1 MSHSKTA
8 RSPALV
14 VTAALGLAVAAL
26 ACGVQ
31 PVAPSPTSLPKE
43 PTTPPTPTSIPATAT
58 PAVPMV
64 TPEPPTLIFHNGT
77 VLTMDRHQ
85 PEAEALAVAGEVIL
99 AVGANDD
106 ILALEGPDTQ
116 VVDLEGHTLM
126 PGFVDAHTHVL
137 NDAAYWDVDLEG
149 AQQMALQNGITTL
162 ADMFVTPEFLAE
174 MQEMERS
181 GRLRVRTSLYL
192 NYNTNCGDVLG
203 NWYKQH
209 PPTHEPGELLRIGGV
224 KLFTD
229 GGSCGAPAFS
239 YDHPFFGYGD
249 LWFTQDELNTIV
261 ADAHTSGYQV
271 AIHALGD
278 RAVEQTLN
286 AIEFALD
293 GQPNT
298 PRHRIEH
305 NATVRPD
312 MLPRYSE
319 IGVVALI
326 FGPYPCG
333 VVNRSAPEYQAWE
346 WPWRDL
352 LDTNP
357 DVHFAWHSDT
367 PWVGPVAPLL
377 HLYSMVTP
385 YEVATDGV
393 TICDTPAW
401 LTRKTLTVEEAL
413 PMMTI
418 EGAYTLF
425 RDEEVGSLEP
435 GKFAD
440 TIILSGDPTT
450 VDPNSLKDLEVW
462 MTMVGG
468 LVEWCAPGYEALCP
482 ATR

>member
-1 MSHSKTA
+1 
-8 RSPALV
+8 
-14 VTAALGLAVAAL
+14 
-26 ACGVQ
+26 
-31 PVAPSPTSLPKE
+31 
-43 PTTPPTPTSIPATAT
+43 
-58 PAVPMV
+58 
-64 TPEPPTLIFHNGT
+64 
-77 VLTMDRHQ
+77 
-85 PEAEALAVAGEVIL
+85 
-99 AVGANDD
+99 
-106 ILALEGPDTQ
+106 
-116 VVDLEGHTLM
+116 
-126 PGFVDAHTHVL
+126 
-137 NDAAYWDVDLEG
+137 
-149 AQQMALQNGITTL
+149 
-162 ADMFVTPEFLAE
+162 
-174 MQEMERS
+174 
-181 GRLRVRTSLYL
+181 
-192 NYNTNCGDVLG
+192 
-203 NWYKQH
+203 
-209 PPTHEPGELLRIGGV
+209 
-224 KLFTD
+224 
-229 GGSCGAPAFS
+229 
-239 YDHPFFGYGD
+239 
-249 LWFTQDELNTIV
+249 TIV

-286 AIEFALD
+286 AIEFALA

-352 LDTNP
+352 LETNP

-450 VDPNSLKDLEVW
+450 VDPNALKDLKVW